1 MSASLPADAPAA
13 ESTNLATAAPSPLKR
28 VSLFHYSPALIFL
41 AIVVADLTRLA
52 DPDLWGHVRFGQ
64 DVLAQRHLI
73 FYDPY
78 SYSAPGHLWLNHE
91 WLSEV
96 LMAATYNAFGT
107 VGLKLM
113 KFACSAA
120 TILFLA
126 LALEETE
133 SPARVQFAIL
143 IAASTPLAT
152 HLQFRPQIFTFALM
166 SAILAILSRYNYRG
180 RAPVWLAI
188 PILALWANLH
198 GGFIMGL
205 AALGTFTAVVFAQDL
220 PARRGM
226 RRAMWLLA
234 VTVASTIATLATP
247 YGVGTWQAVIHALGN
262 PHTRTAILDWL
273 SLPQSLLFHW
283 RQEGVAGI
291 AVKIVALA
299 MFVALG
305 VTFIQTPRGGD
316 IALISIAA
324 LMIAAAFLAVRN
336 LPLAVI
342 ATVTPLARHTT
353 LALEA
358 RRKRLGLPITHAKDR
373 SPTIIQLAVA
383 VAAFELLI
391 LTGLFSKKMA
401 AGDPYPVGAIS
412 YLNEHGLSGN
422 ILADFQWGEYVI
434 WHMPPASKVFIDGR
448 YDTVYPP
455 KVIDDYLPFTS
466 GEAAGKEILVNYPH
480 DFVLVGQKNDPAY
493 KLIVAQPGWKQIYRD
508 DSCVLFA
515 RDTSAAAK
523 LAPVTV
529 PVKAT
534 PANSFP

>member
-1 MSASLPADAPAA
+1 MSASWGGGAPAA
-13 ESTNLATAAPSPLKR
+13 GSINVETAPSRLNR
-28 VSLFHYSPALIFL
+28 VSLLHYSPALIFIV
-41 AIVVADLTRLA
+41 IVVADTARQA

-73 FYDPY
+73 FYDQY

-96 LMAATYNAFGT
+96 LMGAIYNAFGT
-107 VGLKLM
+107 VGLNLM

-126 LALEETE
+126 VAMEETE

-143 IAASTPLAT
+143 IAASAPLAT
-152 HLQFRPQIFTFALM
+152 HLQFRPQIFTFVLM
-166 SAILAILSRYNYRG
+166 SSILAILSRYNYRG

-188 PILALWANLH
+188 PILAVWANLH

-220 PARRGM
+220 VARRGM

-234 VTVASTIATLATP
+234 ITAASTIATLATP
-247 YGVGTWQAVIHALGN
+247 YGVGTWQAVIHALEN
-262 PHTRTAILDWL
+262 PHTRTTILDWL

-283 RQEGVAGI
+283 RQSHVAGVAC
-291 AVKIVALA
+291 KILALA

-324 LMIAAAFLAVRN
+324 VMIAAAFLAVRN

-353 LALEA
+353 LALKV
-358 RRKRLGLPITHAKDR
+358 RRERLGVPVAYAKER
-373 SPTIIQLAVA
+373 SPTINQLMVA

-412 YLNEHGLSGN
+412 YMKEHRLSGN

-455 KVIDDYLPFTS
+455 KVIDDYMAFTN
-466 GEAAGKEILVNYPH
+466 GEVGGKELLVNYPH
-480 DFVLVGQKNDPAY
+480 DFVLVGPKNDPPY
-493 KLIVAQPGWKQIYRD
+493 KLVIAQPGWKEIYRD

-523 LAPVTV
+523 IAPISVS
-529 PVKAT
+529 VKDT
-534 PANSFP
+534 PENSFP

>member
-1 MSASLPADAPAA
+1 MSASLGADAPAA
-13 ESTNLATAAPSPLKR
+13 ESANVEPAAPSPLKR

-41 AIVVADLTRLA
+41 VIVVADITRLA

-73 FYDPY
+73 FYDRY

-96 LMAATYNAFGT
+96 LMAAIYNAFGT

-143 IAASTPLAT
+143 IAASAPLAT
-152 HLQFRPQIFTFALM
+152 HLQFRPRIFTFALM
-166 SAILAILSRYNYRG
+166 SSILAILSRYNYRG

-220 PARRGM
+220 AARRGM

-234 VTVASTIATLATP
+234 ITAASTIATLAR
-247 YGVGTWQAVIHALGN
+247 
-262 PHTRTAILDWL
+262 HT
-273 SLPQSLLFHW
+273 
-283 RQEGVAGI
+283 
-291 AVKIVALA
+291 ALA
-299 MFVALG
+299 L
-305 VTFIQTPRGGD
+305 R
-316 IALISIAA
+316 
-324 LMIAAAFLAVRN
+324 
-336 LPLAVI
+336 
-342 ATVTPLARHTT
+342 
-353 LALEA
+353 A
-358 RRKRLGLPITHAKDR
+358 RRERLGLPVAHAKDR
-373 SPTIIQLAVA
+373 SPTINQLAVA

-412 YLNEHGLSGN
+412 YMGN
-422 ILADFQWGEYVI
+422 IA
-434 WHMPPASKVFIDGR
+434 
-448 YDTVYPP
+448 
-455 KVIDDYLPFTS
+455 
-466 GEAAGKEILVNYPH
+466 
-480 DFVLVGQKNDPAY
+480 
-493 KLIVAQPGWKQIYRD
+493 
-508 DSCVLFA
+508 
-515 RDTSAAAK
+515 
-523 LAPVTV
+523 
-529 PVKAT
+529 
-534 PANSFP
+534 